1 MKKNKIIILSLV
13 MSMLCA
19 CQNSSN
25 PPEESTTEMTESEL
39 KNEKDQMGREYS
51 TVYIKGHEIKYL
63 KLPESFITSA
73 EPLNELC
80 VGVKGIDEENIKVE
94 IENKSECDIDC
105 GKISDFVLSRFSEGQ
120 WKKLSCIEDDGTE
133 RIVLK
138 EGEKKTVDISVKG
151 EISIFS
157 PGIYR
162 ISFDASFTNMYAVN
176 EYKSYKGT
184 VTSFVDVFVDSSF
197 ETNSDMN
204 MTEKQVEDYC
214 FSYTAEGEDFFNYS
228 EQKGICSVKI
238 CDIKYARLHDAVN
251 NKILLVYRVS
261 IELTNDSDK
270 YLSCWKPAYFS
281 KLQYDG
287 TAWNGNVHS
296 PASFTDD
303 VATVLAPG
311 ENITGEL
318 TIDAE
323 SICDGRYRFITA
335 TVMLNEM
342 NEKTTLEK
350 VKARGVYP
358 AYVDLIV
365 TKNEVKESV
374 KNMS

>member
-1 MKKNKIIILSLV
+1 MKKNKVIILSLV

-25 PPEESTTEMTESEL
+25 APEESTTEMTESEL

-63 KLPESFITSA
+63 KLSESFITYA

-80 VGVKGIDEENIKVE
+80 VGVKGIDEEKIKVE
-94 IENKSECDIDC
+94 IENKSDSDIDC
-105 GKISDFVLSRFSEGQ
+105 GRISDFVLSMFSEGQ
-120 WKKLSCIEDDGTE
+120 WKNLPGIVDDDTDK
-133 RIVLK
+133 IVLK
-138 EGEKKTVDISVKG
+138 KGERKTVDIPING
-151 EISIFS
+151 ERSIFS
-157 PGIYR
+157 KGRYR
-162 ISFDASFTNMYAVN
+162 MSFDACFTDPDAAN
-176 EYKSYKGT
+176 EYKSYNGT
-184 VTSFVDVFVDSSF
+184 VASFLDVFVDSSF

-238 CDIKYARLHDAVN
+238 CDIKYVRIHDAVN
-251 NKILLVYRVS
+251 KKISLVYRVS

-296 PASFTDD
+296 PASFTDN

-323 SICDGRYRFITA
+323 SICDGRYRFITE

-365 TKNEVKESV
+365 TKNEE
-374 KNMS
+374 N

>member
-1 MKKNKIIILSLV
+1 MKKNKTIILSLI

-25 PPEESTTEMTESEL
+25 VPEESSTEMAESEL

-51 TVYIKGHEIKYL
+51 TVYLKGHEIKFL
-63 KLPESFITSA
+63 KLSESFITAA
-73 EPLNELC
+73 ESLNELC
-80 VGVKGIDEENIKVE
+80 VGVKGIDEEKIKVE

-138 EGEKKTVDISVKG
+138 EGENKTVDIPVNG
-151 EISIFS
+151 ERSIFS
-157 PGIYR
+157 PGRYR
-162 ISFDASFTNMYAVN
+162 ISFDASFTNTYAVN
-176 EYKSYKGT
+176 EYKSYKGA

-197 ETNSDMN
+197 EAYSDMN

-214 FSYTAEGEDFFNYS
+214 FSYAAEGEDFFNYS

-238 CDIKYARLHDAVN
+238 CDIRYRRIHDAVN
-251 NKILLVYRVS
+251 KKISPVYTVS

-281 KLQYDG
+281 NLMYDG
-287 TAWNGNVHS
+287 TVWNGNVNS
-296 PASFTDD
+296 PASFMDD
-303 VATVLAPG
+303 VMTILAPG
-311 ENITGEL
+311 ETTTGEL
-318 TIDAE
+318 SIAAE
-323 SICDGRYRFITA
+323 GICEGRYRLITE
-335 TVMLNEM
+335 TGIKNEI
-342 NEKTTLEK
+342 NEKITLEEI
-350 VKARGVYP
+350 KARGVYP

-365 TKNEVKESV
+365 TKNEVKE
-374 KNMS
+374 